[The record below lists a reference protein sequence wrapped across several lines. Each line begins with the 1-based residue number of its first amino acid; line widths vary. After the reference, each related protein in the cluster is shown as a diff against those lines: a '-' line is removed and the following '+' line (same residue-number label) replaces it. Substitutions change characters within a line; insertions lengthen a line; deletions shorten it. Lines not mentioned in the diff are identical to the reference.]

1 MEFKYLVAQE
11 KTEQL
16 QKELKGY
23 KNSLKCP
30 DVTSQADGCESPTCN
45 TNNKFCQTDKTE
57 MKDCP
62 SQTNINARDNLMVM
76 RKRKSCSISDSAST
90 STEQSAIEGFT
101 EIERYKTYQLNIT
114 VEELKKCCLFL
125 EEQNPWPTKAE
136 LKCIFDNAL
145 KEAWTSGSSKFIATP
160 EHQSN
165 KDSKEDYADVTFLKM
180 EIQLPERVEYC
191 YMTPV
196 AKIDKHYPYGKNRQ
210 TILKKYR
217 AFRIP
222 HFLNDSELKQLLEN
236 IESGNRNSSAI
247 GWRHLPSKAKASKP

>member
-11 KTEQL
+11 KIEQL
-16 QKELKGY
+16 QKELKEY

-30 DVTSQADGCESPTCN
+30 DVTSQADGCESPTCD

-57 MKDCP
+57 IKDCQ
-62 SQTNINARDNLMVM
+62 SQTVINARDNLMVM
-76 RKRKSCSISDSAST
+76 RKRKICSVSDSDST
-90 STEQSAIEGFT
+90 STEESAIEGLIK
-101 EIERYKTYQLNIT
+101 IETYKTYQLNIT
-114 VEELKKCCLFL
+114 VKELKKCCLFL

-145 KEAWTSGSSKFIATP
+145 KEAWTSGSSKSIATP
-160 EHQSN
+160 ENWSA
-165 KDSKEDYADVTFLKM
+165 KDSKEDYADVSFIKM

-191 YMTPV
+191 YVTPN
-196 AKIDKHYPYGKNRQ
+196 PYGTTRQ
-210 TILKKYR
+210 TLFKRYR

-222 HFLNDSELKQLLEN
+222 YFLNDSELKQLLEN

-247 GWRHLPSKAKASKP
+247 G

>member
-11 KTEQL
+11 KIEQL
-16 QKELKGY
+16 QKELKEY

-30 DVTSQADGCESPTCN
+30 DVTSQADGCDSPTCD

-57 MKDCP
+57 MNDCQ
-62 SQTNINARDNLMVM
+62 SQTAINARDNFMVM
-76 RKRKSCSISDSAST
+76 RKRKISDSAST
-90 STEQSAIEGFT
+90 STEQSVIEGFIK
-101 EIERYKTYQLNIT
+101 IEMYKTYQLNIT

-145 KEAWTSGSSKFIATP
+145 KELWTSGSSKFIATP
-160 EHQSN
+160 EHQSK
-165 KDSKEDYADVTFLKM
+165 KDLNEDYAEASFIKM

-191 YMTPV
+191 YVT
-196 AKIDKHYPYGKNRQ
+196 HNRP
-210 TILKKYR
+210 TKLKKYR

-222 HFLNDSELKQLLEN
+222 YFLNDSELKQLLEH
-236 IESGNRNSSAI
+236 IESGNTNSCAI